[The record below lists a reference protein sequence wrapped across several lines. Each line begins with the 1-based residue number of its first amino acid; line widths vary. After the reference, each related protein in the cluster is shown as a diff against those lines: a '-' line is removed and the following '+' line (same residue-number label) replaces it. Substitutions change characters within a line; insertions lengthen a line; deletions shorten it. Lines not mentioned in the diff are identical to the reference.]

1 MDNYLDQLEQELQEK
16 PINWREIFE
25 KILMHWKWFV
35 LSGVIALIAGAI
47 YGRMQQDVYELKS
60 SVLIIDQT
68 RSGQMN
74 EMSVLKQ
81 LDAAGMG
88 GRSTSMINNEEQV
101 IKSTVLM
108 KKVVNRLE
116 LYTTY
121 TSEKFLQ
128 TKELYTESPLY
139 VRLDSAAL
147 AELKGTLVLKV
158 TPGKNGLTVKGSFKK
173 EQFEQEIA
181 KLPAILKTPAGTV
194 YMQVRPGKQFPEEEI
209 IITIS
214 DPVKV
219 AKSIAKGSLTTEVGK
234 MIDVID
240 LTIKTSN
247 VKKGQDILNTLAEVY
262 NSDAS
267 EQNNMSAF
275 NTVRF
280 IDERLKYLTV
290 ELSEVEKN
298 VEDYKQTNNLTD
310 LDEDAKMFLTKT
322 SLYDQQQI
330 EVEMQQHLIKYI
342 EDFVKQPS
350 NRYALIPNLGLTDA
364 GLVAIMQKYNEL
376 VMTRERLSHG
386 SSDENPALITIEQ
399 QITIARNAILTGITN
414 QRKGLQIS
422 GNDLMS
428 QNSQMQSK
436 IQSIPRKEREMLEI
450 KRQQQ
455 VKEALYVFLL
465 QKGEEAQMSMAI
477 ATNKARLL
485 NEPDEAKKVAPR
497 TLVVFTVFLL
507 LGFIIP
513 VSIIFFKN
521 LLNTTIRNRVD
532 IERITKLPVLLEL
545 SHNKS
550 AEPVFDHR
558 SNDIANAELFRL
570 LRAKLQFVL
579 SGNNDKVILV
589 TSTQPGEGK
598 TFVSVNLAITLS
610 LLDKKVVLVG
620 LDLRKPMLSKVLN
633 LSSKEG
639 VTSYLAGQVN
649 DYHQLVEKPEQY
661 PNLHVLPAGI
671 IPPNPNELI
680 ISDRF
685 DTLFSRLRDEYD
697 YIVLDTSPVGA
708 VSDTYLIDRVADM
721 CLFVCRSEY
730 SDTRNIE
737 FVNRLDAEGSL
748 RRIYLVVNDV
758 DFESHKYAYYRRYG
772 YGYGYAYGY
781 TYGHSSANKKK

>member
-455 VKEALYVFLL
+455 VKASLYLFLL
-465 QKGEEAQMSMAI
+465 QKREEAG
-477 ATNKARLL
+477 L
-485 NEPDEAKKVAPR
+485 NTAVSVPKGRVLNTPDDASQVAPHR
-497 TLVVFTVFLL
+497 NLI
-507 LGFIIP
+507 LG
-513 VSIIFFKN
+513 IFFLVGLLIPGIVIYILE
-521 LLNTTIRNRVD
+521 LLNTTVRHRSD
-532 IERITKLPVLLEL
+532 IEKLTDIPVITEL
-545 SHNKS
+545 GHNQ
-550 AEPVFDHR
+550 EEGIFINPQ
-558 SNDIANAELFRL
+558 ANASSNSELFRL
-570 LRAKLQFVL
+570 LRTKLQFTL
-579 SGNNDKVILV
+579 DYPTEKVILV
-589 TSTQPGEGK
+589 TSTMAGEGK
-598 TFVSVNLAITLS
+598 TFVSINLATMLS
-610 LLDKKVVLVG
+610 LTDKKVLLMG
-620 LDLRKPMLSKVLN
+620 MDLRKPQLARYFGITR
-633 LSSKEG
+633 KEG
-639 VTSYLAGQVN
+639 LTSYLSGQEK
-649 DYHQLVEKPEQY
+649 DYRPMLFTPEQF
-661 PNLHVLPAGI
+661 PNLTVLPAGI
-671 IPPNPNELI
+671 VPPNPTELI
-680 ISDRF
+680 QRDRF
-685 DTLFSRLRDEYD
+685 ENMVAELKKDYD
-697 YIVLDTSPVGA
+697 YVIIDTAPVGA
-708 VSDTYLIDRVADM
+708 VSDTFLIDRVSN
-721 CLFVCRSEY
+721 LTLYVCRAEFT
-730 SDTRNIE
+730 DKRNIE
-737 FVNRLDAEGSL
+737 FVNRVKAENSL
-748 RRIYLVVNDV
+748 KRIFFVINDV
-758 DFESHKYAYYRRYG
+758 NLEINRYTYSRRYG
-772 YGYGYAYGY
+772 YGYGKAYGY
-781 TYGHSSANKKK
+781 GYGYGKKGE